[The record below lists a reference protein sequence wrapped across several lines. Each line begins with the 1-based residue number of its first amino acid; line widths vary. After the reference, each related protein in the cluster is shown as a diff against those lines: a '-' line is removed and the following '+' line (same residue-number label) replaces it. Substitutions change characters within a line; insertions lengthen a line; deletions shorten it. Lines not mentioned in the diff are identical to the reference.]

1 MQVQAFIK
9 YAVLPMY
16 AKNNIHHETLV
27 VAVNMLDFA

>member
-1 MQVQAFIK
+1 MQVEAFIK

-16 AKNNIHHETLV
+16 AKNNIHHEMLV